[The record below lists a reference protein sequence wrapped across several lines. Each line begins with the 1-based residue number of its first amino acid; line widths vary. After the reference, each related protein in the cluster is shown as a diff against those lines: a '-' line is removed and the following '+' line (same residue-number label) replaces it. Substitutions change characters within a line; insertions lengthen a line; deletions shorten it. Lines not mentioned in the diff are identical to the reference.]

1 MNEEMIDGWLSYIKK
16 VYSIED
22 CEVLQDQFDIYRNGV
37 GRFSIEL
44 SKSHVA
50 KCNHVPW
57 WERYGDNVP
66 LLQVLACRVLS
77 QVS

>member
-50 KCNHVPW
+50 KCKLVSW
-57 WERYGDNVP
+57 WESYAVNVT
-66 LLQVLACRVLS
+66 LLQALACRVLS
-77 QVS
+77 QVL